1 MKAVKDMLKLLIHA
15 MNRVG
20 IISRRFTMWIALLL
34 FTGTTVFG
42 ALNHG
47 FSTDREERIRNIF
60 SKTLEELGEMEVT
73 SVTGVEHE
81 WIEIPSAVHVITS
94 DDIRRSGHRHLA
106 KILRMAPGMNVG
118 RIDSWHW
125 AVTARTFNDIWV
137 SK

>member
-1 MKAVKDMLKLLIHA
+1 MKAVKDTLKLLIHA

-20 IISRRFTMWIALLL
+20 ITSHRFTMWIALLL
-34 FTGTTVFG
+34 FTGTMVFG

-47 FSTDREERIRNIF
+47 FGTDREERIRNIF
-60 SKTLEELGEMEVT
+60 SKTLGELVEME
-73 SVTGVEHE
+73 VTGVEHE